1 MDDEPARGSYPD
13 PRILALSGVER
24 MRAGFHGK
32 FPFPPIYHL
41 FGSRPVQAS
50 QSSVTFAMPCH
61 PWLQSD
67 VGVFFAGTAALV
79 ADGALGG
86 AVMASLG
93 PGQIVVTSDLSFNF
107 LRPITTG
114 SGQLIARARPIEVGR
129 TVGLA
134 EGLVEDAQ
142 GRIVAHCTT
151 RCFIVTLD
159 PPSTADDI
167 PDVDEPSFDT
177 PDPYLRPVPPG
188 SVDPS
193 LYDDKPFL
201 EVFAERVSGDRPP
214 APFAELFDI
223 HHPVAEAGLFVCQM
237 PATPWLTSP
246 SATIYGGVLAY
257 FADTALTGAICTT
270 LGAGEVIGPLDLKTQ
285 FIRPVWPDGRDLTM
299 TARVVHRGRSFVT
312 AQGEITNA
320 DGKTVALSTS
330 SAVIRSGMSW
340 AALVVAD
347 DASAAPD

>member
-13 PRILALSGVER
+13 PQILAFSGVER

-67 VGVFFAGTAALV
+67 IGVFFAGTAALV

-93 PGQIVVTSDLSFNF
+93 PGQVVVTSDLSFNF
-107 LRPITTG
+107 LRPITVG

-151 RCFIVTLD
+151 RCFIMSID
-159 PPSTADDI
+159 APSATGGI
-167 PDVDEPSFDT
+167 PDVHEPTFDT

-188 SVDPS
+188 SVDPT

-201 EVFAERVSGDRPP
+201 EVFDARIGSDRPP
-214 APFAELFDI
+214 PPFTELFGI
-223 HHPVAEAGLFVCQM
+223 HHPVAEAGIFVSQM
-237 PATPWLTSP
+237 RSTPWHSSP
-246 SATIYGGVLAY
+246 AGTVYGGVLAY
-257 FADTALTGAICTT
+257 FADTGLTGAICTT

-299 TARVVHRGRSFVT
+299 TARVVHRGRSFAT

-340 AALVVAD
+340 AGLVVAD
-347 DASAAPD
+347 DAPPVPG